1 MPHSSRVG
9 SQITGCSNLYPLN
22 APQRV
27 SEIWLLVFT
36 VSCFTVNKRAH
47 KEREGCF
54 RRLAGSFAIE
64 MAFPAQRQTQKE
76 FLEYYN
82 TLKDDDEEKGIDL
95 SHENK
100 DEDEDEDE
108 DEGETGLLDDLLDDQ
123 TRDKNDKSHKELDA
137 ERRAAEERA
146 MEEVAR
152 RFESR
157 GAQAQALEEEEE
169 DYSEVDQIKAKM
181 RAEAREAQRKEEA
194 ANAARV
200 AAEREKEAKRLAEQ
214 SKALSA
220 LYDLYAEDDEERV
233 EMRSAPCTTDVPK
246 VPLPRP
252 PPPSLASIPAASSTP
267 AASAASSAPTA
278 GPNKPPPPAKRLKVG
293 SSSTGADLL
302 DSIMGGMDRTMSV
315 QQRKKKL

>member
-1 MPHSSRVG
+1 MIHSFGVRIHNPGEGCCRSSR
-9 SQITGCSNLYPLN
+9 
-22 APQRV
+22 AR
-27 SEIWLLVFT
+27 
-36 VSCFTVNKRAH
+36 
-47 KEREGCF
+47 
-54 RRLAGSFAIE
+54 FAIE

-123 TRDKNDKSHKELDA
+123 TKDKNDKSHKELDA

-157 GAQAQALEEEEE
+157 GAQASLEEEEE

-181 RAEAREAQRKEEA
+181 RAEAREAQRKDEA

-214 SKALSA
+214 SRAMSA

-233 EMRSAPCTTDVPK
+233 EMKGTPCATDVPK

-252 PPPSLASIPAASSTP
+252 PPPSLATNPAASSTP

-278 GPNKPPPPAKRLKVG
+278 RPNQAKAPPTKRLKVG

-302 DSIMGGMDRTMSV
+302 DSIMGGMDRTMSA
-315 QQRKKKL
+315 QRKKKL

>member
-1 MPHSSRVG
+1 MPSGVLPAACEPVAFAVHGRSGALVE
-9 SQITGCSNLYPLN
+9 N
-22 APQRV
+22 AR
-27 SEIWLLVFT
+27 
-36 VSCFTVNKRAH
+36 RARIH
-47 KEREGCF
+47 TRAESKGR
-54 RRLAGSFAIE
+54 SFAIE

-95 SHENK
+95 SQENK
-100 DEDEDEDE
+100 DEDEDE
-108 DEGETGLLDDLLDDQ
+108 DEGETGLLDDLLDDE
-123 TRDKNDKSHKELDA
+123 TKDKNDKSHKELDA

-157 GAQAQALEEEEE
+157 GAQAQALEEEE

-278 GPNKPPPPAKRLKVG
+278 GPNKGPPPAKRLKVG

>member
-1 MPHSSRVG
+1 MPSGVLPAACEPVAFAVHGRSGALVE
-9 SQITGCSNLYPLN
+9 N
-22 APQRV
+22 ARRRARIHTRAERKGKGR
-27 SEIWLLVFT
+27 SFT
-36 VSCFTVNKRAH
+36 
-47 KEREGCF
+47 
-54 RRLAGSFAIE
+54 IE

-95 SHENK
+95 SQENK
-100 DEDEDEDE
+100 DEDE
-108 DEGETGLLDDLLDDQ
+108 DEGETGLLDDLLDDE
-123 TRDKNDKSHKELDA
+123 TKDKNDKSHKELDA

-278 GPNKPPPPAKRLKVG
+278 GPNKGPPPAKRLKVG

>member
-1 MPHSSRVG
+1 MPSGVLPAACEPVAFAVHGRSGALVE
-9 SQITGCSNLYPLN
+9 N
-22 APQRV
+22 AR
-27 SEIWLLVFT
+27 
-36 VSCFTVNKRAH
+36 RARIH
-47 KEREGCF
+47 TRAERKGKG
-54 RRLAGSFAIE
+54 RSFAIE

-95 SHENK
+95 SQENK
-100 DEDEDEDE
+100 DEDEDE
-108 DEGETGLLDDLLDDQ
+108 DEGETGLLDDLLDDE
-123 TRDKNDKSHKELDA
+123 TKDKNDKSHKELDA

-278 GPNKPPPPAKRLKVG
+278 GPNKGPPPAKRLKVG